1 MSENA
6 RLTFEDKEVELP
18 VVRGSEG
25 EVALDISKLRGQTG
39 LITLDRGFKN
49 TGSTLS
55 SITFLNGEEGILR
68 YRGYS
73 IEDLAE
79 KASFM
84 EVAYLLIYG
93 DLPDQERL
101 DWFEGS
107 VKMHTLV
114 HENMKRFFDAFP
126 LGAHPM
132 GMLSAMSS
140 TLSTFYPDSQD
151 PNRSMEDIELTIHRL
166 IAKLPTLAAQCYKH
180 NMGHPMVYPANAL
193 TYTDNFLYMRC
204 GLPTTVY

>member
-1 MSENA
+1 MNAAMSENA

-25 EVALDISKLRGQTG
+25 EIALDISKLRGQTG

-55 SITFLNGEEGILR
+55 GITFLNGEEGILR

-79 KASFM
+79 NASFM
-84 EVAYLLIYG
+84 EVAYLLVYG

-101 DWFEGS
+101 DWLRTKLE
-107 VKMHTLV
+107 
-114 HENMKRFFDAFP
+114 KRF
-126 LGAHPM
+126 GAVK
-132 GMLSAMSS
+132 
-140 TLSTFYPDSQD
+140 
-151 PNRSMEDIELTIHRL
+151 RS
-166 IAKLPTLAAQCYKH
+166 KLPFLH
-180 NMGHPMVYPANAL
+180 NGLMYEELPNGAMLLSQNGHLERISPMPFTSLL
-193 TYTDNFLYMRC
+193 TMRRIWDIHEESA
-204 GLPTTVY
+204 GEAR